1 MTNIQQGNATA
12 CTVVTCVGK
21 QSEREGICVYTCL
34 IHLAYSRNKHNIA
47 KQLHSKKLIKKKERN
62 GKHGIRSHHFMATR
76 RAKSGSSNIFYSLGL
91 QNPLQMVTIA
101 IKLKDAYTSEGELC
115 QT

>member
-62 GKHGIRSHHFMATR
+62 GKHGIRSHHFMATG